1 MKTRPRVAAWLLR
14 QFVGGPMRDS
24 VIGDIEEQFARGG
37 SSTWYWRQVLPAI
50 LFGLKADLCER
61 PFAVIGSVILTS
73 AVSIV
78 WVELTSSFY
87 GVLYQWL
94 SPSIDSSFV
103 LFEFLV
109 PFGGGTC
116 LTWCLLAALA
126 GRVTARLTD
135 RNRAVLI
142 GVLLTQI
149 TLSLWLT
156 RDFWLYGAFTTTV
169 SARLWVLNYLWAATC
184 LVGMPL
190 STLVGGRWFP
200 GQPLG
205 LRPDS

>member
-78 WVELTSSFY
+78 WVELTIDTADVRITEPITANRSEEHTSELQSQSNLVCRLLLEKKKNKTLEPSS
-87 GVLYQWL
+87 
-94 SPSIDSSFV
+94 S
-103 LFEFLV
+103 
-109 PFGGGTC
+109 
-116 LTWCLLAALA
+116 
-126 GRVTARLTD
+126 
-135 RNRAVLI
+135 
-142 GVLLTQI
+142 
-149 TLSLWLT
+149 
-156 RDFWLYGAFTTTV
+156 
-169 SARLWVLNYLWAATC
+169 
-184 LVGMPL
+184 
-190 STLVGGRWFP
+190 
-200 GQPLG
+200 
-205 LRPDS
+205 